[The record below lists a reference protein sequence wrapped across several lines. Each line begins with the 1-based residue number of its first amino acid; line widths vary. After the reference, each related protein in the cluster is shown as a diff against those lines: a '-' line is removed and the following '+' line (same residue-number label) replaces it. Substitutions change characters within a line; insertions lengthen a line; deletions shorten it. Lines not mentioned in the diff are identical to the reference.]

1 MSKIIIHNNAD
12 GLSDYEAISMVD
24 RVIADGKISGT
35 GDVDTEQ
42 YCYATTFSPS
52 DPELKY
58 KYVVTCA
65 KRKGKNTYTFKVY
78 REH

>member
-24 RVIADGKISGT
+24 RVIADGKVSGT
-35 GDVDTEQ
+35 GDIDTEQ
-42 YCYATTFSPS
+42 YCYATTFSPRDS
-52 DPELKY
+52 TLKY
-58 KYVVTCA
+58 KYVVTCVR
-65 KRKGKNTYTFKVY
+65 RKGKDTYTFKVY

>member
-1 MSKIIIHNNAD
+1 MSKIIIHNNAS
-12 GLSDYEAISMVD
+12 GLDDYKAISMVE
-24 RVIADGKISGT
+24 RVIADGKVSGDINLET
-35 GDVDTEQ
+35 DQ